1 MGLHGSRPGARF
13 RRIGSALS
21 LSARSRLR
29 AKQPAAMGIA
39 SAVRR
44 LCAPRRSPTARRE
57 PVFAPDAKESLVFKQ
72 RPARRSPRAAPARD
86 RSWLRLCCSW
96 RGRGARGAGRAFRC
110 RARVSFHFAPRIPGD
125 KAARA
130 IHARAWRRGAS
141 LRPARPCRRGP
152 SRAGFGPFAARG
164 GGWVGWLRR
173 GWFVGVCGGCSFFG
187 GVAGAFGGGA
197 AGGGGAG
204 RAAAGGGRLVVPVL
218 RFFAVPSGG
227 VGVWRG
233 VRLAVLPGRGG

>member
-1 MGLHGSRPGARF
+1 M
-13 RRIGSALS
+13 
-21 LSARSRLR
+21 
-29 AKQPAAMGIA
+29 
-39 SAVRR
+39 AVRCPPFV
-44 LCAPRRSPTARRE
+44 CAAPVSHGAARTGFCARRKRIPGIQE
-57 PVFAPDAKESLVFKQ
+57 
-72 RPARRSPRAAPARD
+72 
-86 RSWLRLCCSW
+86 
-96 RGRGARGAGRAFRC
+96 C